1 MNLTLGGIHINPLQT
16 FTLEVAREGI
26 LVGRAFKRNIVVGA
40 FQTSELEY
48 CDPRIPEDDH

>member
-1 MNLTLGGIHINPLQT
+1 VNLTLGGIHINPLQT